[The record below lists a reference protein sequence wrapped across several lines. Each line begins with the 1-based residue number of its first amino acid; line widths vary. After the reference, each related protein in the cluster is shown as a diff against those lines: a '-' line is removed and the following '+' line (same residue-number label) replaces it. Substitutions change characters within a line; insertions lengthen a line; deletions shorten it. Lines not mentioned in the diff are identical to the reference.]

1 MTSSAPPTTLPP
13 PGWYADPWKVA
24 NWRWWDGAIWTG
36 YTDHWAATGVPY
48 ARGAGPNRVVDES
61 QPIRA
66 GWIAIL
72 GVLAGVGLSV
82 LVYVLGTLMGVSS
95 DSPLLLLA
103 IQFGLWT
110 GLLGACLVAVRRHG
124 TGRLRDLG
132 FRVKWV
138 DLALGLGF
146 GVAALVGVS
155 QIARFLQAIGI
166 EPNRESMLEPFR
178 RGPLTVV
185 VIVFVAVVGAPLVEE
200 MFFRGLVQSG
210 LIARWGA
217 AIGIIGQAVLFGLV
231 HLGPADARG
240 NLGVFLIIAPAG
252 AVFGLLRYGFKR
264 LGPGMFAHAV
274 YNAII
279 ATVALAR

>member
-1 MTSSAPPTTLPP
+1 M
-13 PGWYADPWKVA
+13 
-24 NWRWWDGAIWTG
+24 
-36 YTDHWAATGVPY
+36 
-48 ARGAGPNRVVDES
+48 
-61 QPIRA
+61 
-66 GWIAIL
+66 
-72 GVLAGVGLSV
+72 
-82 LVYVLGTLMGVSS
+82 
-95 DSPLLLLA
+95 LLLA

-146 GVAALVGVS
+146 GVAALVGVG